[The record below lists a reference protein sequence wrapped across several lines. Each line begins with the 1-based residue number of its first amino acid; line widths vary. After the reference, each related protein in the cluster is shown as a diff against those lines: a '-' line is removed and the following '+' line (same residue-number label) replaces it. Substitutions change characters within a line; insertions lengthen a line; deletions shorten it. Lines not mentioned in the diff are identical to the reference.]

1 MNLIEIENELKKRLN
16 YQYKWGKKQNNEYDS
31 LTNFIYNTF
40 NFDTLLNKINTKF
53 IGKPD
58 YNDLFN
64 YTLNRWFNF
73 WSSQAVEKIFC
84 SLPDVKPALDNTDRF
99 VDFNI
104 QGIDFDHKTSVFPA
118 AYHGSLA
125 KAQNNPGDLIEWL
138 YKNQSQQQ
146 RKHFKNRLF
155 IVLYS
160 PDKQHWK
167 LKADVM
173 WLKNLIQNYINS
185 FNKDILLKF
194 SFEPDSITL
203 SDIIWAIK

>member
-1 MNLIEIENELKKRLN
+1 MSLIEIENELKKRLN
-16 YQYKWGKKQNNEYDS
+16 YQYKWGKKQNNVYDS

-84 SLPDVKPALDNTDRF
+84 SLPGVKPALDNTDRL

-104 QGIDFDHKTSVFPA
+104 RGIDFDHKTSVFPA
-118 AYHGSLA
+118 AYNDSLA

-146 RKHFKNRLF
+146 RKHLKNRLF

-160 PDKQHWK
+160 SDNQHWK
-167 LKADVM
+167 LKAEVM
-173 WLKNLIQNYINS
+173 WLKNIIQNYINS

-194 SFEPDSITL
+194 LFKPDSITL